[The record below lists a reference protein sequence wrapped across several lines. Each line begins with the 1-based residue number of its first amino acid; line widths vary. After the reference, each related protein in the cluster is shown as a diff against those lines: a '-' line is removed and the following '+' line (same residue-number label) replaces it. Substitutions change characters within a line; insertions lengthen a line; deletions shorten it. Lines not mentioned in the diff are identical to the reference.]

1 MGGGGQNS
9 GSVHCPSQAEKKSKI
24 ILLLQ
29 STDLLLPHSLE
40 RLQFW
45 VGANVDVDGD
55 VDDDDSNDNGSNDNG
70 NNDNDNDSN
79 DNDNSAINKT

>member
-24 ILLLQ
+24 IHLLQ

-55 VDDDDSNDNGSNDNG
+55 VDDDDNG
-70 NNDNDNDSN
+70 SN